1 MENFMLLNGEAEEY
15 NESLSDYI
23 ALLDS
28 LKLLFHSYFSNVQ
41 KDLEMQFANQLLQD
55 MNESLHGKCFDREYV
70 FSFDI
75 RTDEELRYVSFAIG
89 PDYIE
94 LFSGGSS
101 YDPQIGS
108 DSYSNCK
115 YSLGKSEQDE
125 LIHLVNETAGLI
137 QSGAKLTIELPE
149 DYINDAIE

>member
-1 MENFMLLNGEAEEY
+1 MQNFMLLNGEADEY

-23 ALLDS
+23 TLLDS
-28 LKLLFHSYFSNVQ
+28 LKLLFYSYFGNVQ

-70 FSFDI
+70 FSFDV

-94 LFSGGSS
+94 LCSGGSI

-115 YSLGKSEQDE
+115 YSLGESEQDE
-125 LIHLVNETAGLI
+125 LIHLVNEALELI
-137 QSGAKLTIELPE
+137 QSGAKLTIEVPE
-149 DYINDAIE
+149 DYMNDAIE